1 MIAGQNKLSTTGY
14 KSLVFGINM
23 MKLNIIIMTAFKKFE
38 DMEVW
43 KKSMN
48 LTRLIYQTTNQPSFS
63 KDYNLVNQIR
73 RSAISISSNI
83 AEGVERDGNKEFINF
98 LYIAKGSCGELRCQL
113 YIATDQQ
120 YLKAE
125 SFQEMYNLATEISF
139 SLNKLI
145 KYLQESDYK
154 GIKYK

>member
-1 MIAGQNKLSTTGY
+1 MST
-14 KSLVFGINM
+14 FN
-23 MKLNIIIMTAFKKFE
+23 KFE

-48 LTRLIYQTTNQPSFS
+48 LTRLIYQNTNQPGFV

-73 RSAISISSNI
+73 RSAISIASNI
-83 AEGVERDGNKEFINF
+83 AEGVERDGNKELINF

-113 YIATDQQ
+113 YIAKDQQ
-120 YLKAE
+120 YLKAD
-125 SFQEMYNLATEISF
+125 SFQEMYNLATEISV

-145 KYLQESDYK
+145 KYLQTSDYK
-154 GIKYK
+154 GKKYK

>member
-1 MIAGQNKLSTTGY
+1 MS
-14 KSLVFGINM
+14 S
-23 MKLNIIIMTAFKKFE
+23 FKKFE

-48 LTRLIYQTTNQPSFS
+48 LTKLIYQNTNQPGFV
-63 KDYNLVNQIR
+63 KDFNLVNQIR
-73 RSAISISSNI
+73 RSAISIPSNI
-83 AEGVERDGNKEFINF
+83 AEGMERDGNKELINF

-113 YIATDQQ
+113 YIARDQQ
-120 YLKAE
+120 YLQTD

-145 KYLQESDYK
+145 KYLKESDYK
-154 GIKYK
+154 GIKHKGLAK

>member
-1 MIAGQNKLSTTGY
+1 MMST
-14 KSLVFGINM
+14 FN
-23 MKLNIIIMTAFKKFE
+23 KFE

-48 LTRLIYQTTNQPSFS
+48 LTRLIYQNTNQPGFV

-73 RSAISISSNI
+73 RSAISIASNI
-83 AEGVERDGNKEFINF
+83 AEGVERDGNKELINF

-113 YIATDQQ
+113 YIAKDQQ
-120 YLKAE
+120 YLKAD
-125 SFQEMYNLATEISF
+125 SFQEMYNLATEISV

-145 KYLQESDYK
+145 KYLQTSDYK
-154 GIKYK
+154 GKKYK

>member
-1 MIAGQNKLSTTGY
+1 MS
-14 KSLVFGINM
+14 
-23 MKLNIIIMTAFKKFE
+23 AFKKFE

-48 LTRLIYQTTNQPSFS
+48 LTRLIYQTTNQPSFL

-73 RSAISISSNI
+73 KSAVSIASNI
-83 AEGVERDGNKEFINF
+83 AEGVERDGNKELIHF

-113 YIATDQQ
+113 YIAKDQQ
-120 YLKAE
+120 YLQAD
-125 SFQEMYNLATEISF
+125 SFQEMYNLATEISV

-145 KYLQESDYK
+145 KYLQGSDYK

>member
-1 MIAGQNKLSTTGY
+1 MST
-14 KSLVFGINM
+14 
-23 MKLNIIIMTAFKKFE
+23 FKKFE

-48 LTRLIYQTTNQPSFS
+48 LTRLIYQNTNEPGFV

-73 RSAISISSNI
+73 RSGISIASNI
-83 AEGVERDGNKEFINF
+83 AEGVERDGNKELINF

-113 YIATDQQ
+113 YIAKDQR
-120 YLKAE
+120 YLQAD

-145 KYLQESDYK
+145 KYLKESDYK

>member
-1 MIAGQNKLSTTGY
+1 MST
-14 KSLVFGINM
+14 
-23 MKLNIIIMTAFKKFE
+23 FKKFE
-38 DMEVW
+38 EMEVW
-43 KKSMN
+43 KKAMN

-63 KDYNLVNQIR
+63 KDFYLVNQIR
-73 RSAISISSNI
+73 KSAVSIVSNI
-83 AEGVERDGNKEFINF
+83 AEGVERDGNKELINF

-113 YIATDQQ
+113 YIAKDQQ
-120 YLKAE
+120 YLQADR
-125 SFQEMYNLATEISF
+125 FQELINFATEISV

>member
-1 MIAGQNKLSTTGY
+1 MST
-14 KSLVFGINM
+14 FNR
-23 MKLNIIIMTAFKKFE
+23 FE

-48 LTRLIYQTTNQPSFS
+48 LTRLIYQNTNQPAFV

-73 RSAISISSNI
+73 RSSISIASNI
-83 AEGVERDGNKEFINF
+83 AEGIERDGNKELINF

-113 YIATDQQ
+113 YIARDQQ
-120 YLKAE
+120 YLRAD

-145 KYLQESDYK
+145 KYLKESDFK
-154 GIKYK
+154 GKKYN

>member
-1 MIAGQNKLSTTGY
+1 
-14 KSLVFGINM
+14 
-23 MKLNIIIMTAFKKFE
+23 MTAFKKFE

-43 KKSMN
+43 QKSMN
-48 LTRLIYQTTNQPSFS
+48 LTRLIYQITNQPSFS

-73 RSAISISSNI
+73 RSAISIPSNI
-83 AEGVERDGNKEFINF
+83 ADGLERDGNKELINF
-98 LYIAKGSCGELRCQL
+98 LYIAKGSCGEMRCQL
-113 YIATDQQ
+113 YIAKDQQ
-120 YLKAE
+120 YLQAE
-125 SFQEMYNLATEISF
+125 SFQEMYNLATEISV

>member
-1 MIAGQNKLSTTGY
+1 
-14 KSLVFGINM
+14 M
-23 MKLNIIIMTAFKKFE
+23 MAAFKKFE

-73 RSAISISSNI
+73 RSAISIPSNI
-83 AEGVERDGNKEFINF
+83 AEGMERDGNKELINF

-113 YIATDQQ
+113 FIAKDQQ
-120 YLKAE
+120 YLQAD